1 MPKLKCWTINAHPST
16 PSECNWL
23 PFNNID
29 FCLKNGILVSSL
41 HYHVTDYS
49 LSFSLSQH
57 TFRFLATSTDCRS
70 AFMLQVKC
78 NRSSTNIKA
87 FWRWKRNTHK
97 QTQLSNVSF
106 RKRALMLWNDSGWTN
121 ACHFGMKRAEHAFGK
136 NENAHGWSVCIWNV
150 YVQYTELWIAREN
163 EMKRERQRQV
173 AEEKRFYYGA
183 IYLFISN

>member
-1 MPKLKCWTINAHPST
+1 MPKLKCWTINAQPST

-97 QTQLSNVSF
+97 QHTIVKCVLSEARFNVMKWFGVNKCLPFWYEAS
-106 RKRALMLWNDSGWTN
+106 WTCIREKWERSRLKYLYLECVC
-121 ACHFGMKRAEHAFGK
+121 AI
-136 NENAHGWSVCIWNV
+136 HGVVNS
-150 YVQYTELWIAREN
+150 EREWD
-163 EMKRERQRQV
+163 EERDIGR
-173 AEEKRFYYGA
+173 
-183 IYLFISN
+183 